1 MRAQAIFGPVSVL
14 ALWTLLV
21 LAMTGSRRVR
31 GALSGRV
38 PRNAFRLGE
47 SAEVPPDIAV
57 VNRNFMN
64 LLEVPVLF
72 YVVCISLYVTRQVN
86 TAMVTLAWVYV
97 LLRVVHSFIHLTS
110 NRIMQRLM
118 VFAASN
124 FVLLAIWLWF
134 LWRVY

>member
-1 MRAQAIFGPVSVL
+1 MHAQAIFGPVSVL

-21 LAMTGSRRVR
+21 LAMAGSRRIR
-31 GALSGRV
+31 GALSGRA
-38 PRNAFRLGE
+38 PRTAFRLGE
-47 SAEVPPDIAV
+47 SAEVPADIVV

-64 LLEVPVLF
+64 LLEAPVLF
-72 YVVCISLYVTRQVN
+72 YVVCIALYVTRQVN

-97 LLRVVHSFIHLTS
+97 LLRLVHSFIHLTS
-110 NRIMQRLM
+110 NRIIQRLISHA
-118 VFAASN
+118 VSN

>member
-21 LAMTGSRRVR
+21 LAMTGSRRIR

-38 PRNAFRLGE
+38 PRSAFRLGE

-64 LLEVPVLF
+64 LLEAPVLF

-110 NRIMQRLM
+110 NRIMQRLIAH
-118 VFAASN
+118 AAGS
-124 FVLLAIWLWF
+124 FVLLGMWLWF

>member
-21 LAMTGSRRVR
+21 LAMTGARRIR
-31 GALSGRV
+31 AALSGRV
-38 PRNAFRLGE
+38 PRDAFRLGE

-64 LLEVPVLF
+64 LLEAPVLF
-72 YVVCISLYVTRQVN
+72 YVVCISLYVTRQVT
-86 TAMVTLAWVYV
+86 TAMVALAWVYV
-97 LLRVVHSFIHLTS
+97 LLRLVHSFIHLTS
-110 NRIMQRLM
+110 NRILQRLIAY
-118 VFAASN
+118 AASN

>member
-21 LAMTGSRRVR
+21 LAMTGARRIR
-31 GALSGRV
+31 AAQSGRI

-64 LLEVPVLF
+64 LLEAPVLF

-86 TAMVTLAWVYV
+86 TAMVALAWVYV

-110 NRIMQRLM
+110 NRIVHRLIAH
-118 VFAASN
+118 AASN